1 METLIFTLHIV
12 LWPLCLTI
20 IGLILL
26 QGGAGD
32 ISSAFGGGG
41 QLDSTLGVGAGR
53 KMAKLT
59 GWLSA
64 IFLAMVTFLAIPHKG
79 SLGGGS
85 ADHPAI
91 VAPNPAKVESEMK
104 APAGSAE
111 AKAADAKDGSVAP
124 VLVTPAEPTKDQL
137 SPTLAPDAAPAKP
150 ATDGAAK
157 PADAAPALPA
167 DGKPADATTS
177 APAPV
182 PADGAKPADAKPA
195 EGSAA
200 TAPAPAAPAPTPVPA
215 DPVAPAPAK

>member
-53 KMAKLT
+53 KVAKLT

-91 VAPNPAKVESEMK
+91 VAPNPSKVESEMK
-104 APAGSAE
+104 APAGSPE
-111 AKAADAKDGSVAP
+111 AKAAEAKFPPVAPKDGSVAP
-124 VLVTPAEPTKDQL
+124 VLVAPAEPTKDQL
-137 SPTLAPDAAPAKP
+137 SPTLAPDAAPEKP

-157 PADAAPALPA
+157 PADAAPAVPA
-167 DGKPADATTS
+167 DAKPADA
-177 APAPV
+177 AKPA

-195 EGSAA
+195 EGSAPA
-200 TAPAPAAPAPTPVPA
+200 AVPAPAAPAPA